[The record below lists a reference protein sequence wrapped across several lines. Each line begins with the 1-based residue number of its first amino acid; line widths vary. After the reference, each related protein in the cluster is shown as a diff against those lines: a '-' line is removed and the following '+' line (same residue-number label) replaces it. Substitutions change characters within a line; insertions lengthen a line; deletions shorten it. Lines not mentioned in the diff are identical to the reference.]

1 MSHRLLGF
9 EKGNS
14 DSEAIRPCRL
24 GVGCRPLNPNNQ
36 MENPMVKR
44 LLLTSAMAMALAV
57 PAFGQTANAP
67 SSVKTTMSSSEV
79 RSDKLV
85 GHAVINAQNEKV
97 GLIDSVILGP
107 QGHVDKV
114 VIGVGGFLGMGDR
127 DVAVNWRDLQVLD
140 NGNKIV
146 VNASRDQLKAMPEFK
161 YDEQHRRGSTFSMN
175 DAGHASTTA
184 DTRAAAD
191 DRARHANAGDPTNS
205 GGIDA
210 HKLIGRSIVNQSN
223 ATVGTIDS
231 VILDNSG
238 KVDRVVVG
246 VGGFLGVSKRDVAVS
261 WHDLKVTNNGEKV
274 VTNATK
280 DQLNA
285 MPVFTYPADHHPG
298 DVYSSKAIRDPGTG
312 TSSMPRNR

>member
-1 MSHRLLGF
+1 
-9 EKGNS
+9 
-14 DSEAIRPCRL
+14 
-24 GVGCRPLNPNNQ
+24 

-79 RSDKLV
+79 RSDKLL

-97 GLIDSVILGP
+97 GVIDSVILGP

-146 VNASRDQLKAMPEFK
+146 VNASGDQLKAMPEFK

-210 HKLIGRSIVNQSN
+210 HKLIGRSIVNPDN
-223 ATVGTIDS
+223 VTVGTFDS
-231 VILDNSG
+231 VILDNGG

-246 VGGFLGVSKRDVAVS
+246 VGGFLGVGKKDVAVS
-261 WHDLKVTNNGEKV
+261 WHDLKVMNNGEKV
-274 VTNATK
+274 VMNTTK
-280 DQLNA
+280 DQLKA
-285 MPVFTYPADHHPG
+285 MPAFTYPADHHAG
-298 DVYSSKAIRDPGTG
+298 DVYSSKAIRDGGTG
-312 TSSMPRNR
+312 TSSMPGNR

>member
-9 EKGNS
+9 EKGYS
-14 DSEAIRPCRL
+14 DSEAIRPCRSAP
-24 GVGCRPLNPNNQ
+24 GVAPLNPNNQ

-85 GHAVINAQNEKV
+85 GHAVVKAQNEKF
-97 GLIDSVILGP
+97 GAIESVILGP

-114 VIGVGGFLGMGDR
+114 VIGIGVVLGMRER

-140 NGNKIV
+140 NGNKII
-146 VNASRDQLKAMPEFK
+146 VNASRDQLNAMPEFK

-175 DAGHASTTA
+175 DAGRTSTAAAAA

-210 HKLIGRSIVNQSN
+210 LKLIGRSIVTPDN

-231 VILDNSG
+231 VILDNNG

-246 VGGFLGVSKRDVAVS
+246 VGGFLGVGKKDVAVS
-261 WHDLKVTNNGEKV
+261 WHDLKVMNNGEKV
-274 VTNATK
+274 VMNTTK
-280 DQLNA
+280 DQLKA
-285 MPVFTYPADHHPG
+285 MPAF
-298 DVYSSKAIRDPGTG
+298 
-312 TSSMPRNR
+312 

>member
-1 MSHRLLGF
+1 
-9 EKGNS
+9 
-14 DSEAIRPCRL
+14 
-24 GVGCRPLNPNNQ
+24 

-79 RSDKLV
+79 RSDKLL

-97 GLIDSVILGP
+97 GVIDSVILGP

-146 VNASRDQLKAMPEFK
+146 VNASGDQLKAMPEFK

-210 HKLIGRSIVNQSN
+210 HKLIGRSIVNPDN
-223 ATVGTIDS
+223 VTVGTIDS
-231 VILDNSG
+231 VILDNGG

-246 VGGFLGVSKRDVAVS
+246 VGGFLGVGKKDVAVS
-261 WHDLKVTNNGEKV
+261 WHDLKVMNNGEKV
-274 VTNATK
+274 VMNTTK
-280 DQLNA
+280 DQLKA
-285 MPVFTYPADHHPG
+285 MPAFTYPADHHAG
-298 DVYSSKAIRDPGTG
+298 DVYSSKAIRDGGTG
-312 TSSMPRNR
+312 TSSMPGNR

>member
-1 MSHRLLGF
+1 
-9 EKGNS
+9 
-14 DSEAIRPCRL
+14 
-24 GVGCRPLNPNNQ
+24 
-36 MENPMVKR
+36 
-44 LLLTSAMAMALAV
+44 
-57 PAFGQTANAP
+57 
-67 SSVKTTMSSSEV
+67 MSSSEV
-79 RSDKLV
+79 RSDKLL

-97 GLIDSVILGP
+97 GVIDSVILGP

-146 VNASRDQLKAMPEFK
+146 VNASGDQLKAMPEFK

-210 HKLIGRSIVNQSN
+210 HKLIGRSIVNPDN
-223 ATVGTIDS
+223 VTVGTIDS
-231 VILDNSG
+231 VILDNGG

-246 VGGFLGVSKRDVAVS
+246 VGGFLGVGKKDVAVS
-261 WHDLKVTNNGEKV
+261 WHDLKVMNNGEKV
-274 VTNATK
+274 VMNTTK
-280 DQLNA
+280 DQLKA
-285 MPVFTYPADHHPG
+285 MPAFTYPADHHAG
-298 DVYSSKAIRDPGTG
+298 DVYSSKAIRDGGTG
-312 TSSMPRNR
+312 TSSMPGNR